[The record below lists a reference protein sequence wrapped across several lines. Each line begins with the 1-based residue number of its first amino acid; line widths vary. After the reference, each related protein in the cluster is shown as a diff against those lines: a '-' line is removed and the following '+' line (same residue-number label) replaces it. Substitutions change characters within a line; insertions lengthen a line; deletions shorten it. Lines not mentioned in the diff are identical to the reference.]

1 MSKCL
6 WREAGLP
13 RYQPDAVIANWKMI
27 DVLKKFGDQ
36 RGLTVAQVALAW
48 LLAQKP
54 FIVPI
59 PGTTKLAHLKENL
72 AAADFAFSSV
82 ELKSLTDQLSA
93 IEITGN
99 RL

>member
-1 MSKCL
+1 M

-27 DVLKKFGDQ
+27 DVLKEFGD
-36 RGLTVAQVALAW
+36 RREFTLAQVAMVFLFAH
-48 LLAQKP
+48 KP
-54 FIVPI
+54 FVVPI
-59 PGTTKLAHLKENL
+59 SGTTKLAHLQENL
-72 AAADFAFSSV
+72 AAAKFAFLSD

-93 IEITGN
+93 IKITGN